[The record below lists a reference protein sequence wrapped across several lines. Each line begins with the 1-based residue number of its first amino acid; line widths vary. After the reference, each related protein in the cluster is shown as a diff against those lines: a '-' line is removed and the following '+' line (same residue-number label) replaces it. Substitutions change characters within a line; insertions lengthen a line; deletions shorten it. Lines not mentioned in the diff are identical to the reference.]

1 MSMIMLLT
9 RNGENGEKAVLLAAE
24 LLILSSKLLHMRQVV
39 HVLTAVLAERST
51 GMRSAGLSLSGLS
64 N

>member
-1 MSMIMLLT
+1 MGRM
-9 RNGENGEKAVLLAAE
+9 EQKAVLLAAE